1 MWWATVSFFGIAIVA
16 LFILVS
22 SITQDHTVRITPV
35 SQNIERVA
43 FEVFVPDVSTT
54 TVDDVAKTE
63 EMPEKAHK
71 TKEPETPMLM
81 VAKEMT
87 SEPEKETARDELE
100 SATNVNRGTEEET
113 VENDAEVARIK
124 NPYPF
129 APFSGNVL
137 NTLSRVALINIA
149 CTVEN
154 GASQA
159 VTGSGMF
166 IDPRGVIVT
175 NAHIGQY
182 VLLSEVSTGIKC
194 VGRSGAPAQGKWNLR
209 IIYMPD
215 KWVSEHAKDLRVP
228 QPMGTGEHDYAILL
242 ADPLSPDMPRTPFPY
257 VPIDTREA
265 VAFQGD
271 TVLLA
276 SYPAGF
282 IGAFIAQ
289 NNLYPVTTLTMIGRM
304 FTFQESAVSIDLFS
318 LGGVIL
324 AQGGSSGGAVMN
336 AWGRLVGIIVTTSD
350 GKTTSERDLRAISI
364 SHVDRSMRTH
374 EGIGLTEFLDGNVEI
389 RANSFRENKLGALAQ
404 KLIDELTR

>member
-1 MWWATVSFFGIAIVA
+1 MWWATVSFFSIAIVA
-16 LFILVS
+16 LFVLAS
-22 SITQDHTVRITPV
+22 SITQDPEPV
-35 SQNIERVA
+35 AQNIERVA
-43 FEVFVPDVSTT
+43 VEMLVLEVSTT
-54 TVDDVAKTE
+54 TASENAKAE
-63 EMPEKAHK
+63 EVPEEARK

-81 VAKEMT
+81 VAEEMA
-87 SEPEKETARDELE
+87 SEPEKETTRDELK
-100 SATNVNRGTEEET
+100 SAVNVNRSTEGETVGNEEE
-113 VENDAEVARIK
+113 VLRIK
-124 NPYPF
+124 SPYPF
-129 APFSGNVL
+129 APFSGDVL
-137 NTLSRVALINIA
+137 NTASRVALVNIA

-166 IDPRGVIVT
+166 IDPRGVVIT

-182 VLLSEVSTGIKC
+182 VLLSEVSSGIKC
-194 VGRSGAPAQGKWNLR
+194 VGRSGAPAQDKWNLR
-209 IIYMPD
+209 IMYMPE
-215 KWVSEHAKDLRVP
+215 KWVSEHAKDLRVS

-242 ADPLSPDMPRTPFPY
+242 ADPLSSDAPRVPFPY
-257 VPIDTREA
+257 VPLDVREA

-276 SYPAGF
+276 GYPAGF

-289 NNLYPVTTLTMIGRM
+289 NNLYPATTFTVIGRM

-350 GKTTSERDLRAISI
+350 GKTTSERDLRAISL
-364 SHVDRSMRTH
+364 SHVDRSMHAH
-374 EGIGLTEFLDGNVEI
+374 EGIGLTEFLDGNVEV
-389 RANSFRENKLGALAQ
+389 RANSFRTNKLGALAQ
-404 KLIDELTR
+404 KLIDEIPQQ